1 MKTKRNRKLT
11 NNEIKTRLN
20 ELRYNQMVMQS
31 QTTNLMEIFNEFL
44 EFTHKKAKFMEHLE
58 SKTEKIDKTQD
69 ENDTKQ
75 QCIGDEVI

>member
-1 MKTKRNRKLT
+1 
-11 NNEIKTRLN
+11 
-20 ELRYNQMVMQS
+20 MVMQS